1 MRENTLKTVWREGAT
16 TIGLWLATSDPAA
29 AEPLAGTGYDYI
41 CLDLQHGLIDYSDV
55 VPILTSLGS
64 SSSIPLARAPW
75 NEPGII
81 GKLLDAGSMGVIVP
95 MVNSPAE
102 AEQAVSACRYA
113 PRGSR
118 SWGPTRAAFALRGSA
133 AAAADRGGYHEGANR
148 EIACIPMIE
157 TKAAVDDLEAILDVG
172 GIDAVYVG
180 PADLSISYGLPPAS
194 DHPDSPVYQEALAK
208 IVEVARSRG
217 VVPGIHT
224 VPSMVQ
230 HRREQGFQMITA
242 TSNLLAQVAGASD
255 ALAVARGESGS
266 AGTGSL
272 Y

>member
-1 MRENTLKTVWREGAT
+1 MRENTLKTAWNDGST
-16 TIGLWLATSDPAA
+16 TIGLWLATSDAA
-29 AEPLAGTGYDYI
+29 AVEPLGEVGYDYI
-41 CLDLQHGLIDYSDV
+41 CLDLQHGLLDYSDV
-55 VPILTSLGS
+55 VPILTALGS
-64 SSSIPLARAPW
+64 SPTIPLARAPW

-81 GKLLDAGSMGVIVP
+81 GKLLDAGSMGVIIP

-102 AEQAVSACRYA
+102 AEQAVAACRYA
-113 PRGSR
+113 PQGSR
-118 SWGPTRAAFALRGSA
+118 SWGPTRAASALRDTG
-133 AAAADRGGYHEGANR
+133 ADGAGRGGYHDGANR

-157 TKAAVDDLEAILDVG
+157 TKAAVDALEAILDVE

-194 DHPDSPVYQEALAK
+194 DHPDSAVYQEALAK
-208 IVEVARSRG
+208 IVEVSRSRG

-224 VPSMVQ
+224 VPSLVQ

-242 TSNLLAQVAGASD
+242 TSNLLAQVAGARD
-255 ALAVARGESGS
+255 ALNEARGAAGGGEQGS
-266 AGTGSL
+266 M

>member
-1 MRENTLKTVWREGAT
+1 MRENTLKTAWNQGST

-29 AEPLAGTGYDYI
+29 VEPLANVGYDYI
-41 CLDLQHGLIDYSDV
+41 CLDLQHGLIDYGDV
-55 VPILTSLGS
+55 VPILMALGS
-64 SSSIPLARAPW
+64 SPIVPLVRAPW

-102 AEQAVSACRYA
+102 AEQAVAACRYA
-113 PRGSR
+113 PVGSR
-118 SWGPTRAAFALRGSA
+118 SWGPTRAASALAGPATGGS
-133 AAAADRGGYHEGANR
+133 DRSGYHDGANR

-157 TKAAVDDLEAILDVG
+157 TKAAVDNLEAILEVE

-194 DHPDSPVYQEALAK
+194 DHPDSAVYQEALAK
-208 IVEVARSRG
+208 IVEVSTARG
-217 VVPGIHT
+217 VTPGIHT

-230 HRREQGFQMITA
+230 HRREQGFRMITA
-242 TSNLLAQVAGASD
+242 TSNLLAQVAGASE
-255 ALAVARGESGS
+255 ALAVARGEAGS
-266 AGTGSL
+266 AGSGSM